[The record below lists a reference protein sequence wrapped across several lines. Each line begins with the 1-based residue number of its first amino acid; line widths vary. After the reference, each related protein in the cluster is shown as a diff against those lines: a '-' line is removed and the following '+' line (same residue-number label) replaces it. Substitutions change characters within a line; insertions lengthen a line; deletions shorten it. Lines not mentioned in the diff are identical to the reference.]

1 MNLFTIFITSLFIG
15 LSGAVMP
22 GPLLSLNIYNTI
34 QKGIKGG
41 LIIIIGH
48 SIVEAIIVILLLSGV
63 KQLFLREG
71 VQGIIAIT
79 GGFVLVWMGINM
91 LKSVKKI
98 NIQFI
103 NPAENSYSSKQNSG
117 IFQGILATLS
127 NPYWYI
133 WWATVGLNYILLSKK
148 TGIYGPFAFYFGH
161 ISSDFLWY
169 GVIAVLTAKGIQ
181 KIKPSIYGS
190 IVLILGVFLIFMGIN
205 FIIFGGNKLTS

>member
-1 MNLFTIFITSLFIG
+1 MNVFTIFVTSLFIG

-48 SIVEAIIVILLLSGV
+48 SIIEAVIVISLLSGL
-63 KQLFLREG
+63 KQLFLQG
-71 VQGIIAIT
+71 NVQGIIGIT
-79 GGFVLVWMGINM
+79 GGFVLIWMGINM

-98 NIQFI
+98 DIEFI
-103 NPAENSYSSKQNSG
+103 NPETNSHLSKQNSG
-117 IFQGILATLS
+117 IFQGIFATLS

-133 WWATVGLNYILLSKK
+133 WWATVGLNYILLSKE

-169 GVIAVLTAKGIQ
+169 GIIAVLTAKGIR
-181 KIKPSIYGS
+181 KIKPSVYRF
-190 IVLILGVFLIFMGIN
+190 IVLILGVFLTVMGIS
-205 FIIFGGNKLTS
+205 FIIFGTSKLNG